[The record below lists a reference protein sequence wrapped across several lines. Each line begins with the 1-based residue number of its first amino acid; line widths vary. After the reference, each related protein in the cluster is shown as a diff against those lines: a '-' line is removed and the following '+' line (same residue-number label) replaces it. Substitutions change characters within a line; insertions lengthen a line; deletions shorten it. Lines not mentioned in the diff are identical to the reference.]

1 MANFLYFQGIAIVAV
16 DAAAAAESFEVVQ
29 TWRRR
34 DMFLFFALKLKP
46 GFLLYFLFNCSLQ
59 RCLICICPSIATFQ
73 SFFQLFNNLLLFKNQ
88 YLNFVGI

>member
-46 GFLLYFLFNCSLQ
+46 GFLGDMMGSLARFLLCDD
-59 RCLICICPSIATFQ
+59 
-73 SFFQLFNNLLLFKNQ
+73 
-88 YLNFVGI
+88 YL